1 MFSKSLILIVMYI
14 SINLTSVLSQ
24 TQIEQTMITIE
35 EAIFRALKMNNQ
47 VKASDYALER
57 ASWNK
62 KNAWTQ
68 ILPVIS
74 LHTQYAWIDDST
86 FALRDFSRYFQD
98 PNLPFKIQQTVFQN
112 SFFTYFNIS
121 VPIFNLVLINR
132 ISQAGVGEE
141 MAEDLNESARRTII
155 FQVISGYINVL
166 KQKDIYKLQEDYLE
180 LSRLNYEKAERLFN
194 AGRYSKT
201 DALRWKVE
209 FQQQQSVV
217 TTSQSNLRS
226 SRIVLSRLLNAKQ
239 GEFFEVENQIPMT
252 LLEESERLLEL
263 SDLELLA
270 LIQMDDEK
278 LMEVNAD
285 LSAAKK
291 NENLSLSSY
300 RNTYSNYFPVIDLNY
315 NYGWQENSNV
325 NLDSYSPKT
334 LMVNFRMPIFTS
346 FQNYTQLKS
355 TYYEYRESQEKF
367 YDQLLNL
374 RYILT
379 ETVNKLINLKT
390 QKELSK
396 ISLEFNERNYR
407 IVDQQREKGL
417 VSNIDFVDAK
427 VNLQNANLDDVNN
440 YYDFIR
446 GMVELYYLL
455 GKLQNI
461 LGLQEE
467 TE

>member
-1 MFSKSLILIVMYI
+1 MFSHSLIIVI
-14 SINLTSVLSQ
+14 FVVLTLTRVNGQ
-24 TQIEQTMITIE
+24 PKIEQTLITME
-35 EAIFRALKMNNQ
+35 EAINRALKINNQ
-47 VKASDYALER
+47 VKASDYALKR
-57 ASWNK
+57 ANWNK
-62 KNAWTQ
+62 KNAWTK
-68 ILPVIS
+68 ILPVVT
-74 LHTQYAWIDDST
+74 LQTQYTWIDDST
-86 FALRDFSRYFQD
+86 FALRDFSRYFKD
-98 PNLPFKIQQTVFQN
+98 PNLPFEIQQTVFQN
-112 SFFTYFNIS
+112 SFLTFFNVS

-132 ISQAGVGEE
+132 ISQAGIGEA
-141 MAEDLNESARRTII
+141 MAEDLNESARRAIT

-166 KQKDIYKLQEDYLE
+166 KQKEIFKLQNDYLE

-209 FQQQQSVV
+209 FQKQQSVV

-226 SRIVLSRLLNAKQ
+226 SRILLSRLLNAKQ
-239 GEFFEVENQIPMT
+239 GEFFEVENRIPST
-252 LLEESERLLEL
+252 LIEESERLLEL
-263 SDLELLA
+263 TDLDLLG
-270 LIQMDDEK
+270 LIQMNDEK

-291 NENLSLSSY
+291 NENLNLSAY
-300 RNTYSNYFPVIDLNY
+300 RNTYNNYFPIINLNY
-315 NYGWQENSNV
+315 NYGWQENSTM
-325 NLDSYSPKT
+325 NLDSYNPKT
-334 LMVNFRMPIFTS
+334 LMINFRMPIFTS

-355 TYYEYRESQEKF
+355 TYYQYRESQENF

-379 ETVNKLINLKT
+379 ETINKLINLKT

-427 VNLQNANLDDVNN
+427 VNLQNASLDDVSN
-440 YYDFIR
+440 YYDFIT
-446 GMVELYYLL
+446 GLVELYYLL
-455 GKLQNI
+455 GKLQVV
-461 LGLQEE
+461 LE
-467 TE
+467 

>member
-1 MFSKSLILIVMYI
+1 MRFKWLIFNLMFI
-14 SINLTSVLSQ
+14 SSTQTSVSAQL
-24 TQIEQTMITIE
+24 QIEQTLITME
-35 EAIFRALKMNNQ
+35 EAISRALQMNNQ
-47 VKASDYALER
+47 VKASEYAVER
-57 ASWNK
+57 ANWNK

-74 LHTQYAWIDDST
+74 LNSQYTWIDDST

-98 PNLPFKIQQTVFQN
+98 PNLPFKIQQTVFQS
-112 SFFTYFNIS
+112 SFFTYFNLSIP
-121 VPIFNLVLINR
+121 VFNLVLINR
-132 ISQAGVGEE
+132 ISRANIGQD
-141 MAEDLNESARRTII
+141 MAEDLNESTRRAII
-155 FQVISGYINVL
+155 FQVIGGYIHVL
-166 KQKDIYKLQEDYLE
+166 KQKDIFNLQKEYLE
-180 LSRLNYEKAERLFN
+180 LSRLNYEKAERLYE

-201 DALRWKVE
+201 DALRWKVD

-226 SRIVLSRLLNAKQ
+226 GRIVLSRLLNAKQ
-239 GEFFEVENQIPMT
+239 GEFFKVENRIPSE
-252 LLEESERLLEL
+252 LLEESERLLQL
-263 SDLELLA
+263 GDMELLA

-278 LMEVNAD
+278 LREVNAD

-291 NENLSLSSY
+291 NENLSLSAY
-300 RNTYSNYFPVIDLNY
+300 RNTYNSYLPVVDLSY
-315 NYGWQENSNV
+315 TYGWQENKTI

-355 TYYEYRESQEKF
+355 SYYEYRESQENF
-367 YDQLLNL
+367 YDKLLNL

-390 QKELSK
+390 QKELSR
-396 ISLEFNERNYR
+396 IRLEFNERNYR
-407 IVDQQREKGL
+407 IVEQQREKGL

-427 VNLQNANLDDVNN
+427 VNLQNANLDDISN
-440 YYDFIR
+440 YYDFIT

-455 GKLQNI
+455 GKLQKI
-461 LGLQEE
+461 LEL
-467 TE
+467 

>member
-1 MFSKSLILIVMYI
+1 MVLRMLIFSVLFILIL
-14 SINLTSVLSQ
+14 LSSAY
-24 TQIEQTMITIE
+24 TQPKIEQTLITME
-35 EAIFRALKMNNQ
+35 EAISRALAINNQ
-47 VKASDYALER
+47 VKASEYAVEK
-57 ASWNK
+57 ANWNK

-74 LHTQYAWIDDST
+74 LNTQYTWIDDST

-112 SFFTYFNIS
+112 SFFTFFNLS
-121 VPIFNLVLINR
+121 VPIFNLVLINS
-132 ISQAGVGEE
+132 ISRANIGEQ
-141 MAEDLNESARRTII
+141 MAEDLYESARRAII
-155 FQVISGYINVL
+155 FQVISGYLNVL
-166 KQKDIYKLQEDYLE
+166 KQKDIYNLQQEYLE
-180 LSRLNYEKAERLFN
+180 LSRLNYEKAERLYD

-201 DALRWKVE
+201 DALRLKVDY
-209 FQQQQSVV
+209 QQQQSVV

-226 SRIVLSRLLNAKQ
+226 SRILLSRLLNAKPN
-239 GEFFEVENQIPMT
+239 EFFEVENRIPST
-252 LLEESERLLEL
+252 LLEESQRLLQL
-263 SDLELLA
+263 SDLDLLS
-270 LIQMDDEK
+270 LIQIDDEQ
-278 LMEVNAD
+278 LMELNAD
-285 LSAAKK
+285 LAAAKK
-291 NENLSLSSY
+291 NENLSLSTY
-300 RNTYSNYFPVIDLNY
+300 RNTYNNYLPVVDLSY
-315 NYGWQENSNV
+315 NYGWQENSTF

-334 LMVNFRMPIFTS
+334 LMVNLRIPIFTS

-355 TYYEYRESQEKF
+355 SYYEYRESQENF
-367 YDQLLNL
+367 YDNLLNL

-427 VNLQNANLDDVNN
+427 VNLQNANLDDISN
-440 YYDFIR
+440 YYDFIS

-455 GKLQNI
+455 GKLQDT
-461 LGLQEE
+461 LE
-467 TE
+467 

>member
-1 MFSKSLILIVMYI
+1 MRFKWLIFNLMFI
-14 SINLTSVLSQ
+14 SSILTSVSAQ
-24 TQIEQTMITIE
+24 PQIEQTLITME
-35 EAIFRALKMNNQ
+35 EAISRALKINNQ
-47 VKASDYALER
+47 VKASEYAVER
-57 ASWNK
+57 ANWNK

-74 LHTQYAWIDDST
+74 LNTRYNWIDDST

-98 PNLPFKIQQTVFQN
+98 PSLPFKIEQTVFQN
-112 SFFTYFNIS
+112 SFFTYFNLS

-132 ISQAGVGEE
+132 ISRANIGEE
-141 MAEDLNESARRTII
+141 MAEDLNESARRAIM
-155 FQVISGYINVL
+155 FQVISGYLNVL
-166 KQKDIYKLQEDYLE
+166 KRKDIYSLQKEYLE

-209 FQQQQSVV
+209 YQQQESVV

-226 SRIVLSRLLNAKQ
+226 SRIVLSRLLNAKRS
-239 GEFFEVENQIPMT
+239 EFFEVENRIPSA
-252 LLEESERLLEL
+252 LLVESERLLQL
-263 SDLELLA
+263 SDMELLA
-270 LIQMDDEK
+270 FIQIDDEK
-278 LMEVNAD
+278 LREVNAD

-291 NENLSLSSY
+291 NENLSLSVY
-300 RNTYSNYFPVIDLNY
+300 RNTYNNYLPVVDLSY
-315 NYGWQENSNV
+315 TYGWQENSTI

-355 TYYEYRESQEKF
+355 SYYEYRESQENF
-367 YDQLLNL
+367 YDKLLNL

-396 ISLEFNERNYR
+396 IRLEFNEGNYR
-407 IVDQQREKGL
+407 IVEQQREKGL

-427 VNLQNANLDDVNN
+427 VNLQNANLDDVSN
-440 YYDFIR
+440 YYDFIT

-455 GKLQNI
+455 GKLQDT
-461 LGLQEE
+461 LE
-467 TE
+467 

>member
-1 MFSKSLILIVMYI
+1 MANRWLIFNLIFILV
-14 SINLTSVLSQ
+14 NLNSASAQ
-24 TQIEQTMITIE
+24 PQIEQSLITME
-35 EAIFRALKMNNQ
+35 EAIYRALKINNQ
-47 VKASDYALER
+47 VKASEYAVEK
-57 ASWNK
+57 ANWTK

-68 ILPVIS
+68 ILPVIT
-74 LHTQYAWIDDST
+74 LNTQYTWIDDST

-98 PNLPFKIQQTVFQN
+98 PDLPFKIQQTVFQN
-112 SFFTYFNIS
+112 SFLTFFNLS

-132 ISQAGVGEE
+132 ISRANIGEE

-155 FQVISGYINVL
+155 FQVISGYLNVL
-166 KQKDIYKLQEDYLE
+166 KQKDIYNLQQEYLD
-180 LSRLNYEKAERLFN
+180 LSRLNYEKAERLYD

-209 FQQQQSVV
+209 YQQQESVV

-226 SRIVLSRLLNAKQ
+226 SRIVLSRLLNAKRN
-239 GEFFEVENQIPMT
+239 EFFEVENRIPT
-252 LLEESERLLEL
+252 VLLNESERLLRL
-263 SDLELLA
+263 SDMELLA
-270 LIQMDDEK
+270 LIQIDDEK
-278 LMEVNAD
+278 LMELNAD

-291 NENLSLSSY
+291 NENLSLSAY
-300 RNTYSNYFPVIDLNY
+300 RNMYNNYFPVVNLSY
-315 NYGWQENSNV
+315 NYGWQENSTI

-334 LMVNFRMPIFTS
+334 LMVNFQMPIFTS

-355 TYYEYRESQEKF
+355 SYYEYRESQENF
-367 YDQLLNL
+367 YDRLLNL

-427 VNLQNANLDDVNN
+427 LNLQNANLDDVSN
-440 YYDFIR
+440 YYNFIT

-461 LGLQEE
+461 LEL
-467 TE
+467 

>member
-1 MFSKSLILIVMYI
+1 MRFKWLIFNLMFI
-14 SINLTSVLSQ
+14 SSTQTSVSAQ
-24 TQIEQTMITIE
+24 SQIEQTLITME
-35 EAIFRALKMNNQ
+35 EAISRALQMNNQ
-47 VKASDYALER
+47 VKASEYAVER
-57 ASWNK
+57 ANWNK

-74 LHTQYAWIDDST
+74 LNSQYTWIDDST

-98 PNLPFKIQQTVFQN
+98 PNLPFRIQQTVFQS
-112 SFFTYFNIS
+112 SFFTYFNLS
-121 VPIFNLVLINR
+121 VPVFNLVLINR
-132 ISQAGVGEE
+132 ISRANIGQD
-141 MAEDLNESARRTII
+141 MAEDLNESTRRATI
-155 FQVISGYINVL
+155 FQVIGGYIHVL
-166 KQKDIYKLQEDYLE
+166 KQKDIFKLQKEYLE
-180 LSRLNYEKAERLFN
+180 LSRLNYEKAERLYE

-201 DALRWKVE
+201 DALRWKVD

-226 SRIVLSRLLNAKQ
+226 GRIVLSRLLNAKQ
-239 GEFFEVENQIPMT
+239 GEFFKVENRIPSE
-252 LLEESERLLEL
+252 LLEESERLLQL
-263 SDLELLA
+263 GDMELLA

-278 LMEVNAD
+278 LREVNAD

-291 NENLSLSSY
+291 NENLSLSAY
-300 RNTYSNYFPVIDLNY
+300 RNTYNSYLPVVDLSY
-315 NYGWQENSNV
+315 TYGWQENKTI

-355 TYYEYRESQEKF
+355 SYYEYRESQENF
-367 YDQLLNL
+367 YDKLLNL

-390 QKELSK
+390 QKELSR
-396 ISLEFNERNYR
+396 IRLEFNERNYR
-407 IVDQQREKGL
+407 IVEQQREKGL
-417 VSNIDFVDAK
+417 VSNIEFVDAK
-427 VNLQNANLDDVNN
+427 LNLQNANLDDISN
-440 YYDFIR
+440 YYDFIT

-461 LGLQEE
+461 LEL
-467 TE
+467 